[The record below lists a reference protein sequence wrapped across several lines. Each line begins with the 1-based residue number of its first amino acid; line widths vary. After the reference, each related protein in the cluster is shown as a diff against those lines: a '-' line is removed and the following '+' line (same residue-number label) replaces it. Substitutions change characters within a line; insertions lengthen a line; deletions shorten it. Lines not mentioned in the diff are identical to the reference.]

1 MLFGL
6 FDLKSNRMYYF
17 CTVLYLGKEFS
28 KVLNVE
34 PESTFIYA
42 PINGLVDY

>member
-6 FDLKSNRMYYF
+6 YGLKSTIMYYF
-17 CTVLYLGKEFS
+17 CTVLYSGKGFA
-28 KVLNVE
+28 KVLVE

-42 PINGLVDY
+42 PINGSEDY

>member
-6 FDLKSNRMYYF
+6 YGLKSTIMYYF
-17 CTVLYLGKEFS
+17 CTVLYPVKGFA

-42 PINGLVDY
+42 PINGSEDY